1 MSRFPHE
8 ISIRGI
14 YIEPYLAAAVLG
26 ILLACIAAI
35 LMNRF
40 RLTRFFIY
48 PPLIFVAMAVIF
60 TGLVGTILL
69 GL

>member
-1 MSRFPHE
+1 MSVYPHE

-14 YIEPYLAAAVLG
+14 YIEPYFAAAVLG
-26 ILLACIAAI
+26 VAMAWIAAA

-60 TGLVGTILL
+60 TCLVGTFLL